1 MGTLTPAPLL
11 PAPGQVSLIHDHAL
25 PVIPSPTTPC
35 APVFRQC
42 FLLRAGLASDSLCV
56 AIGGSSDFALL
67 RQSHQSHQAVS
78 SLCRNPWLGC
88 SSTDYP
94 FTSSCSPPR
103 VATTQLLSVSG
114 GKLRHRGTLTLL
126 CTLTL
131 KRTEASPLSRL
142 GPRDPNTPQAQRDA
156 SPYRPRG
163 DFIPQRRRDAEKTD
177 QMESLSASPR
187 LCGRFFR
194 CPMFASRRRDAIV
207 LKQPVCRSATDS
219 TLLQRMASEEPRCFG
234 VRAAERSADAALVLP
249 E

>member
-1 MGTLTPAPLL
+1 MFPSRFHLPAPLGSTVITRFIATTRTLTPAPLL

-42 FLLRAGLASDSLCV
+42 FLLRAGLATDSLCV

-114 GKLRHRGTLTLL
+114 GKLRQRGTLTLL

-131 KRTEASPLSRL
+131 KRTGGCRAATTWTRCVVRYRDRPACWVVWDERL
-142 GPRDPNTPQAQRDA
+142 RRWTRRWPVAARQAAPCDETGSSAQR
-156 SPYRPRG
+156 
-163 DFIPQRRRDAEKTD
+163 
-177 QMESLSASPR
+177 
-187 LCGRFFR
+187 
-194 CPMFASRRRDAIV
+194 
-207 LKQPVCRSATDS
+207 VC
-219 TLLQRMASEEPRCFG
+219 LIK
-234 VRAAERSADAALVLP
+234 
-249 E
+249 

>member
-131 KRTEASPLSRL
+131 KRTEASRWDAERGTLSRFVFSAFL
-142 GPRDPNTPQAQRDA
+142 REII
-156 SPYRPRG
+156 RPDHFGIAAIARVVL
-163 DFIPQRRRDAEKTD
+163 RRRL
-177 QMESLSASPR
+177 ESSRAMFRITTMPSWGSCWASM
-187 LCGRFFR
+187 LN
-194 CPMFASRRRDAIV
+194 
-207 LKQPVCRSATDS
+207 
-219 TLLQRMASEEPRCFG
+219 
-234 VRAAERSADAALVLP
+234 AERWMISRMLG
-249 E
+249 